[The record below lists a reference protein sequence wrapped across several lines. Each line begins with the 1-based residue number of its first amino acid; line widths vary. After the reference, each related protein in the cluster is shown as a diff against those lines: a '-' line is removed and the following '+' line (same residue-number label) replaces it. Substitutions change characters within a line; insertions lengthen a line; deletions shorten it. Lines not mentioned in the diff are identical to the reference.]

1 VPAQV
6 TKSPQVL
13 APRRRRAHR
22 PGVCDRIPQ
31 NRLFRALTRLNSGLS
46 AAAVADAYGRLLLVE
61 APNLMARNRAIHRM
75 LLDGV

>member
-1 VPAQV
+1 
-6 TKSPQVL
+6 
-13 APRRRRAHR
+13 
-22 PGVCDRIPQ
+22 
-31 NRLFRALTRLNSGLS
+31 LS